1 MATTTTP
8 RTPTRQ
14 DPDRQPADAHHSG
27 SQRGPRPVPLAVWPV
42 GQRSAQYQRA
52 GRYHPSCTTHPG
64 KMLPDLARRI
74 VVEYSQPGALVV
86 DPMAGTGTTLVEAA
100 LVGRRAVGVELE
112 ARWAELARVNAEHV
126 LDPDARALVRVLQ
139 GDATDLA
146 ALLGDDAGAV
156 DLICTSPPYACD
168 VGNLD
173 TTNWGAG
180 HNLCA
185 TAERNYS
192 ADRANL
198 GHARGHAYEQA
209 MAAVYGACR
218 GVLRP
223 GGILAV
229 VTKNTRRKGHLFDLA
244 GLTVALAEAQGF
256 TYLQHVIALHAAVR
270 DGDLVARP
278 SFWQRT
284 QTSKA
289 AARGEVAHLVV
300 HEDLCVFSAGP
311 AQLTSS
317 SKETARAH

>member
-8 RTPTRQ
+8 RTPT
-14 DPDRQPADAHHSG
+14 PEHAETQPHSG
-27 SQRGPRPVPLAVWPV
+27 QRDARRVPLAVWPV
-42 GQRSAQYQRA
+42 GQRSAQYQRT
-52 GRYHPSCTTHPG
+52 GRYHPDCTAHPG

-74 VVEYSQPGALVV
+74 VVEYSQPGQLVA

-100 LVGRRAVGVELE
+100 LAGRRAVGVELE
-112 ARWAELARVNAEHV
+112 ARWVDLARRNAAHV
-126 LDPDARALVRVLQ
+126 LDLASRRLVTVHQ

-156 DLICTSPPYACD
+156 DLVCTSPPYACD

-173 TTNWGAG
+173 ATNWGAG

-209 MAAVYGACR
+209 MADVYRACR
-218 GVLRP
+218 AVLRP

-229 VTKNTRRKGHLFDLA
+229 VTKNTRRKGRLFDLA

-284 QTSKA
+284 QTEKA
-289 AARGEVAHLVV
+289 RARGEAVHLVV
-300 HEDLCVFSAGP
+300 HEDLCLFSAGP

-317 SKETARAH
+317 AKETARAH